1 MNEKKEIT
9 KQLIKNIFI
18 NFIIFTVILL
28 VFDFIIYNQV
38 VNSLYKDI
46 DKQLENSLHMSRI
59 IDEPPMQEESQNQEN
74 KKPPER
80 DNKSNR
86 ENKDIS
92 PRLIMIERNQNGE
105 IQNEE
110 ELGSLSNYKNE
121 IKFNSAN
128 LEKIYNLQIDNQYNY
143 RVINFETTKNDET
156 IYIQV
161 LANVDGEAGTLEN
174 MKNTLILGTIVL
186 VLISMIA
193 SYILSK
199 RAMRPMIIAY
209 EKQTEFVQN
218 ASHELRTPLTIIQA
232 KQELL
237 LTEPN
242 KKIIEKSEDINLTL
256 KETRRLSKL
265 IKELMELARA
275 DNKKIKIEKQST
287 DINELIKEIV
297 KPYVEL
303 AEIQN
308 KKLKLE
314 LEYNKKI
321 QINQNKINELFV
333 ILLDNSLKY
342 TNEGDT
348 ITIRT
353 YAKDGKCNIEVQD
366 TGIGISK
373 EGIKHIF
380 ERFYRED
387 KARSRQTGGNGLGL
401 AIAQN
406 IVTLHKGTIKAEH
419 NDPKGTVIKIK
430 I

>member
-1 MNEKKEIT
+1 MNHHNGEIPEK
-9 KQLIKNIFI
+9 
-18 NFIIFTVILL
+18 
-28 VFDFIIYNQV
+28 
-38 VNSLYKDI
+38 
-46 DKQLENSLHMSRI
+46 
-59 IDEPPMQEESQNQEN
+59 QEELQSQES
-74 KKPPER
+74 KKPPKR
-80 DNKSNR
+80 NNKNDG

-110 ELGSLSNYKNE
+110 ELGSLNNYKNE
-121 IKFNSAN
+121 IKFNSSN
-128 LEKIYNLQIDNQYNY
+128 LEKIYNLQIDGQYNY

-174 MKNTLILGTIVL
+174 MQNTLMLGTIIL

-199 RAMRPMIIAY
+199 RAMKPMIISY

-265 IKELMELARA
+265 IKELMEIARA

-287 DINELIKEIV
+287 DINKLIKEIV

-303 AEIQN
+303 ATIQN
-308 KKLKLE
+308 KQLKLE

-321 QINQNKINELFV
+321 HINQNKINELFV

-342 TNEGDT
+342 TNTGDT
-348 ITIRT
+348 IIIKT

-401 AIAQN
+401 SIAQN
-406 IVTLHKGTIKAEH
+406 IVALHKGTIKAEH
-419 NDPKGTVIKIK
+419 NNPKGTIIKIK

>member
-1 MNEKKEIT
+1 MKKENII
-9 KQLIKNIFI
+9 QIAIIIALIL
-18 NFIIFTVILL
+18 ILCVL
-28 VFDFIIYNQV
+28 IALYF
-38 VNSLYKDI
+38 NSGANSQGNMK
-46 DKQLENSLHMSRI
+46 ENGSS
-59 IDEPPMQEESQNQEN
+59 SQMGVPGQGGSGG
-74 KKPPER
+74 PGG
-80 DNKSNR
+80 
-86 ENKDIS
+86 
-92 PRLIMIERNQNGE
+92 QNG
-105 IQNEE
+105 
-110 ELGSLSNYKNE
+110 GD
-121 IKFNSAN
+121 NSESV
-128 LEKIYNLQIDNQYNY
+128 EK
-143 RVINFETTKNDET
+143 TGAT
-156 IYIQV
+156 
-161 LANVDGEAGTLEN
+161 
-174 MKNTLILGTIVL
+174 
-186 VLISMIA
+186 
-193 SYILSK
+193 
-199 RAMRPMIIAY
+199 
-209 EKQTEFVQN
+209 
-218 ASHELRTPLTIIQA
+218 
-232 KQELL
+232 
-237 LTEPN
+237 
-242 KKIIEKSEDINLTL
+242 
-256 KETRRLSKL
+256 
-265 IKELMELARA
+265 
-275 DNKKIKIEKQST
+275 
-287 DINELIKEIV
+287 ELIKEIV

-419 NDPKGTVIKIK
+419 NYPKGTVIKIK

>member
-1 MNEKKEIT
+1 MKNEKRKYHS
-9 KQLIKNIFI
+9 NYY
-18 NFIIFTVILL
+18 NNS
-28 VFDFIIYNQV
+28 FDFKSFVSKSSGDSSNVENSEFYGVNAGILVTSGSQATNSTLSTAGSGSPVIY
-38 VNSLYKDI
+38 STGDI
-46 DKQLENSLHMSRI
+46 TLENSTGKATGAQMVVIEGKNTATVTNSTLECSGKGNR
-59 IDEPPMQEESQNQEN
+59 NN
-74 KKPPER
+74 V
-80 DNKSNR
+80 DNCG
-86 ENKDIS
+86 
-92 PRLIMIERNQNGE
+92 IMIYQSMSGDAGE
-105 IQNEE
+105 
-110 ELGSLSNYKNE
+110 
-121 IKFNSAN
+121 
-128 LEKIYNLQIDNQYNY
+128 
-143 RVINFETTKNDET
+143 
-156 IYIQV
+156 
-161 LANVDGEAGTLEN
+161 GTLEN

-209 EKQTEFVQN
+209 EKQTEFVKN

-237 LTEPN
+237 LTEPH

-321 QINQNKINELFV
+321 QINQNKINELQEET
-333 ILLDNSLKY
+333 D
-342 TNEGDT
+342 
-348 ITIRT
+348 
-353 YAKDGKCNIEVQD
+353 
-366 TGIGISK
+366 
-373 EGIKHIF
+373 
-380 ERFYRED
+380 
-387 KARSRQTGGNGLGL
+387 
-401 AIAQN
+401 
-406 IVTLHKGTIKAEH
+406 
-419 NDPKGTVIKIK
+419 
-430 I
+430 

>member
-18 NFIIFTVILL
+18 NFIIFIVILL

-59 IDEPPMQEESQNQEN
+59 IDEPPMQEGSQNQEN

-275 DNKKIKIEKQST
+275 DKKKIKIEKQST

-348 ITIRT
+348 ITIKT

-406 IVTLHKGTIKAEH
+406 IITLHKGTIKAEH

>member
-1 MNEKKEIT
+1 MKNEKRKYHS
-9 KQLIKNIFI
+9 NYY
-18 NFIIFTVILL
+18 NNS
-28 VFDFIIYNQV
+28 FDFKSFVSKSSGDSSNVENSEFYGVNAGILVTSGSQATNSTLSTAGSGSPVIY
-38 VNSLYKDI
+38 STGDI
-46 DKQLENSLHMSRI
+46 TLENSTGKATGAQMVVIEGKNTATVTNSTLECSGKGNR
-59 IDEPPMQEESQNQEN
+59 NN
-74 KKPPER
+74 V
-80 DNKSNR
+80 DNCG
-86 ENKDIS
+86 
-92 PRLIMIERNQNGE
+92 IMIYQSMSGDAGE
-105 IQNEE
+105 
-110 ELGSLSNYKNE
+110 
-121 IKFNSAN
+121 
-128 LEKIYNLQIDNQYNY
+128 
-143 RVINFETTKNDET
+143 
-156 IYIQV
+156 
-161 LANVDGEAGTLEN
+161 GTLEN

-209 EKQTEFVQN
+209 EKQTEFVKN

-303 AEIQN
+303 ATIQN

-321 QINQNKINELFV
+321 QINQNKINELQEET
-333 ILLDNSLKY
+333 D
-342 TNEGDT
+342 
-348 ITIRT
+348 
-353 YAKDGKCNIEVQD
+353 
-366 TGIGISK
+366 
-373 EGIKHIF
+373 
-380 ERFYRED
+380 
-387 KARSRQTGGNGLGL
+387 
-401 AIAQN
+401 
-406 IVTLHKGTIKAEH
+406 
-419 NDPKGTVIKIK
+419 
-430 I
+430 

>member
-1 MNEKKEIT
+1 MNHHNGEIPEK
-9 KQLIKNIFI
+9 
-18 NFIIFTVILL
+18 
-28 VFDFIIYNQV
+28 
-38 VNSLYKDI
+38 
-46 DKQLENSLHMSRI
+46 
-59 IDEPPMQEESQNQEN
+59 QEELQSQES
-74 KKPPER
+74 KKPPKR
-80 DNKSNR
+80 NNKNDG

-110 ELGSLSNYKNE
+110 ELGSLNNYKNE
-121 IKFNSAN
+121 IKFNSSN
-128 LEKIYNLQIDNQYNY
+128 LEKIYNLQIDGQYNY

-161 LANVDGEAGTLEN
+161 LANVDGEAGILEN
-174 MKNTLILGTIVL
+174 MQNTLMLGTIIL

-199 RAMRPMIIAY
+199 RAMKPMIIAY

-265 IKELMELARA
+265 IKELMEIARA

-287 DINELIKEIV
+287 DINKLIKEIV

-303 AEIQN
+303 ATIQN
-308 KKLKLE
+308 KQLKLE

-321 QINQNKINELFV
+321 HINQNKINELFV

-342 TNEGDT
+342 TNTGDT
-348 ITIRT
+348 IIIKT

-401 AIAQN
+401 SIAQN
-406 IVTLHKGTIKAEH
+406 IVALHKGTIKAEH
-419 NDPKGTVIKIK
+419 NNPKGTIIKIK

>member
-1 MNEKKEIT
+1 MNHHNGEIPEK
-9 KQLIKNIFI
+9 
-18 NFIIFTVILL
+18 
-28 VFDFIIYNQV
+28 
-38 VNSLYKDI
+38 
-46 DKQLENSLHMSRI
+46 
-59 IDEPPMQEESQNQEN
+59 QEELQSQES
-74 KKPPER
+74 KKPPKR
-80 DNKSNR
+80 NNKNDG

-92 PRLIMIERNQNGE
+92 PRLIMIERNQNGK

-110 ELGSLSNYKNE
+110 ELGSLNNYKNE
-121 IKFNSAN
+121 IKFNSSN
-128 LEKIYNLQIDNQYNY
+128 LEKIYNLQIDGQYNY

-174 MKNTLILGTIVL
+174 MQNTLMLGTIIL

-199 RAMRPMIIAY
+199 RAMKPMIISY

-265 IKELMELARA
+265 IKELMEIARA

-287 DINELIKEIV
+287 DINKLIKEIV

-303 AEIQN
+303 ATIQN
-308 KKLKLE
+308 KQLKLE

-321 QINQNKINELFV
+321 HINQNKINELFV

-342 TNEGDT
+342 TNTGDT
-348 ITIRT
+348 IIIKT

-401 AIAQN
+401 SIAQN
-406 IVTLHKGTIKAEH
+406 IVALHKGTIKAEH
-419 NDPKGTVIKIK
+419 NNPKGTIIKIK

>member
-1 MNEKKEIT
+1 
-9 KQLIKNIFI
+9 
-18 NFIIFTVILL
+18 
-28 VFDFIIYNQV
+28 
-38 VNSLYKDI
+38 
-46 DKQLENSLHMSRI
+46 
-59 IDEPPMQEESQNQEN
+59 
-74 KKPPER
+74 
-80 DNKSNR
+80 
-86 ENKDIS
+86 
-92 PRLIMIERNQNGE
+92 MIERNQNGE
-105 IQNEE
+105 IQNEQ
-110 ELGSLSNYKNE
+110 ELGNLSNYENE
-121 IKFNSAN
+121 IKFDASN
-128 LEKIYNLQIDNQYNY
+128 LEKIYNLQIDGQYNY
-143 RVINFETTKNDET
+143 RVINFETTKNNET

-174 MKNTLILGTIVL
+174 MQNTLILGTIVL

-199 RAMRPMIIAY
+199 RAMKPMIIAY

-256 KETRRLSKL
+256 KETKRLSKL

-275 DNKKIKIEKQST
+275 DNKKVKIEKQST
-287 DINELIKEIV
+287 DINKLIKEIA
-297 KPYVEL
+297 KPYIEL
-303 AEIQN
+303 ATIQN
-308 KKLKLE
+308 KQIRLE
-314 LEYNKKI
+314 LEYNKEI
-321 QINQNKINELFV
+321 QLNQNKIKELFI

-342 TNEGDT
+342 TNKGDT
-348 ITIRT
+348 ITIKT

-373 EGIKHIF
+373 DGMKHVF

-401 AIAQN
+401 SIAQN
-406 IVTLHKGTIKAEH
+406 IVALHKGTIKAEH
-419 NDPKGTVIKIK
+419 NIPNGTVIKIK

>member
-1 MNEKKEIT
+1 MNHHNGEIPEK
-9 KQLIKNIFI
+9 
-18 NFIIFTVILL
+18 
-28 VFDFIIYNQV
+28 
-38 VNSLYKDI
+38 
-46 DKQLENSLHMSRI
+46 
-59 IDEPPMQEESQNQEN
+59 QEELQSQES
-74 KKPPER
+74 KKPPKR
-80 DNKSNR
+80 NNKNDG

-110 ELGSLSNYKNE
+110 ELGSLNNYKNE
-121 IKFNSAN
+121 IKFNSSN
-128 LEKIYNLQIDNQYNY
+128 LEKIYNLQIDGQYNY

-174 MKNTLILGTIVL
+174 MQNTLMLGTIIL

-199 RAMRPMIIAY
+199 RAMKPMIISY

-265 IKELMELARA
+265 IKELMEIARA

-287 DINELIKEIV
+287 DINKLIKEIL

-303 AEIQN
+303 ATIQN
-308 KKLKLE
+308 KQLKLE

-321 QINQNKINELFV
+321 HINQNKINELFV

-342 TNEGDT
+342 TNTGDT
-348 ITIRT
+348 IIIKT

-401 AIAQN
+401 SIAQN
-406 IVTLHKGTIKAEH
+406 IVALHKGTIKAEH
-419 NDPKGTVIKIK
+419 NNPKGTIIKIK

>member
-1 MNEKKEIT
+1 MNHHNGEIPKK
-9 KQLIKNIFI
+9 
-18 NFIIFTVILL
+18 
-28 VFDFIIYNQV
+28 
-38 VNSLYKDI
+38 
-46 DKQLENSLHMSRI
+46 
-59 IDEPPMQEESQNQEN
+59 QEELQSQES
-74 KKPPER
+74 KKPPKR
-80 DNKSNR
+80 NNKNDG

-92 PRLIMIERNQNGE
+92 PRLIMIERNQNEE

-110 ELGSLSNYKNE
+110 ELGSLNNYKNE
-121 IKFNSAN
+121 IKFNSSN
-128 LEKIYNLQIDNQYNY
+128 LEKIYNLQIDGQYNY
-143 RVINFETTKNDET
+143 RVINFETTKNDEI

-161 LANVDGEAGTLEN
+161 LANVDGEAGILEN
-174 MKNTLILGTIVL
+174 MQNTLMLGTIIL

-199 RAMRPMIIAY
+199 RAMKPMIIAY

-265 IKELMELARA
+265 IKELMEIARA

-287 DINELIKEIV
+287 DINKLIKEIV

-303 AEIQN
+303 ATIQN
-308 KKLKLE
+308 KQLKLE

-321 QINQNKINELFV
+321 HINQNKINELFV

-342 TNEGDT
+342 TNTGDT
-348 ITIRT
+348 IIIKT

-401 AIAQN
+401 SIAQN
-406 IVTLHKGTIKAEH
+406 IVALHKGTIKAEH
-419 NDPKGTVIKIK
+419 NNPKGTIIKIK

>member
-1 MNEKKEIT
+1 MNHHNGEIPKK
-9 KQLIKNIFI
+9 
-18 NFIIFTVILL
+18 
-28 VFDFIIYNQV
+28 
-38 VNSLYKDI
+38 
-46 DKQLENSLHMSRI
+46 
-59 IDEPPMQEESQNQEN
+59 QEELQSQES
-74 KKPPER
+74 KKPPKR
-80 DNKSNR
+80 NNKNDG

-92 PRLIMIERNQNGE
+92 PRLIMIERNQNEE

-110 ELGSLSNYKNE
+110 ELGSLNNYKNE
-121 IKFNSAN
+121 IKFNSSN
-128 LEKIYNLQIDNQYNY
+128 LEKIYNLQIDGQYNY

-161 LANVDGEAGTLEN
+161 LANVDGEAGILEN
-174 MKNTLILGTIVL
+174 MQNTLMLGTIIL

-199 RAMRPMIIAY
+199 RAMKPMIIAY

-265 IKELMELARA
+265 IKELMEIARA

-287 DINELIKEIV
+287 DINKLIKEIV

-303 AEIQN
+303 ATIQN
-308 KKLKLE
+308 KQLKLE

-321 QINQNKINELFV
+321 HINQNKINELFV

-342 TNEGDT
+342 TNTGDT
-348 ITIRT
+348 IIIKT

-401 AIAQN
+401 SIAQN
-406 IVTLHKGTIKAEH
+406 IVALHKGTIKAEH
-419 NDPKGTVIKIK
+419 NNPKGTIIKIK

>member
-1 MNEKKEIT
+1 MNHHNGEIPEK
-9 KQLIKNIFI
+9 
-18 NFIIFTVILL
+18 
-28 VFDFIIYNQV
+28 
-38 VNSLYKDI
+38 
-46 DKQLENSLHMSRI
+46 
-59 IDEPPMQEESQNQEN
+59 QEELQSQES
-74 KKPPER
+74 KKPPKR
-80 DNKSNR
+80 NNKNDG

-110 ELGSLSNYKNE
+110 ELGSLNNYKNE
-121 IKFNSAN
+121 IKFNSSN
-128 LEKIYNLQIDNQYNY
+128 LDKIYNLQIDGQYNY

-161 LANVDGEAGTLEN
+161 LANVDGEAGILEN
-174 MKNTLILGTIVL
+174 MQNTLMLGTIIL

-199 RAMRPMIIAY
+199 RAMKPMIIAY

-265 IKELMELARA
+265 IKELMEIARA

-287 DINELIKEIV
+287 DINKLIKEIV

-303 AEIQN
+303 ATIQN
-308 KKLKLE
+308 KQLKLE
-314 LEYNKKI
+314 LEYNKKFH
-321 QINQNKINELFV
+321 INQNKINELFV

-342 TNEGDT
+342 TNTGDT
-348 ITIRT
+348 IIIKT

-401 AIAQN
+401 SIAQN
-406 IVTLHKGTIKAEH
+406 IVALHKGTIKAEH
-419 NDPKGTVIKIK
+419 NNPKGTIIKIK

>member
-1 MNEKKEIT
+1 MNHHNGEIPEK
-9 KQLIKNIFI
+9 
-18 NFIIFTVILL
+18 
-28 VFDFIIYNQV
+28 
-38 VNSLYKDI
+38 
-46 DKQLENSLHMSRI
+46 
-59 IDEPPMQEESQNQEN
+59 QEELQSQES
-74 KKPPER
+74 KKPPKR
-80 DNKSNR
+80 NNKNDG

-92 PRLIMIERNQNGE
+92 PRLIMIERNQNGK

-110 ELGSLSNYKNE
+110 ELGSLNNYKNE
-121 IKFNSAN
+121 IKFNSSN
-128 LEKIYNLQIDNQYNY
+128 LEKIYNLQIDGQYNY

-174 MKNTLILGTIVL
+174 MQNTLMLGTIIL
-186 VLISMIA
+186 VLISMMA

-199 RAMRPMIIAY
+199 RAMKPMIIAY

-265 IKELMELARA
+265 IKELMEIARA

-287 DINELIKEIV
+287 DINKLIKEIV

-303 AEIQN
+303 ATIQN
-308 KKLKLE
+308 KQLKLE

-321 QINQNKINELFV
+321 HINQNKINELFV

-342 TNEGDT
+342 TNTGDT
-348 ITIRT
+348 IIIKT

-401 AIAQN
+401 SIAQN
-406 IVTLHKGTIKAEH
+406 IVALHKGTIKAEH
-419 NDPKGTVIKIK
+419 NNPKGTIIKIK

>member
-46 DKQLENSLHMSRI
+46 DKQLENSLNMSRI
-59 IDEPPMQEESQNQEN
+59 IDEPPMQEGSQNQEN

-80 DNKSNR
+80 DKKSNR

-161 LANVDGEAGTLEN
+161 LANIDGEAGTLEN

-287 DINELIKEIV
+287 DINKLIKQIV

-314 LEYNKKI
+314 LEYNKKV

-342 TNEGDT
+342 TNDGDT
-348 ITIRT
+348 ITIKT

-406 IVTLHKGTIKAEH
+406 IITLHKGTIKAEH

>member
-174 MKNTLILGTIVL
+174 MKNTLILGTIIL

>member
-1 MNEKKEIT
+1 MKNEKRKYHS
-9 KQLIKNIFI
+9 NYY
-18 NFIIFTVILL
+18 NNS
-28 VFDFIIYNQV
+28 FDFNSFVSKSSGDSSNVENSEFYGVNAGILVTSGSQATNSTLSTAGSGSPVIY
-38 VNSLYKDI
+38 STGDI
-46 DKQLENSLHMSRI
+46 TLENSTGKATGAQMVVIEGKNTATVTNSTLECSGKGNR
-59 IDEPPMQEESQNQEN
+59 NN
-74 KKPPER
+74 V
-80 DNKSNR
+80 DNCG
-86 ENKDIS
+86 
-92 PRLIMIERNQNGE
+92 IMIYQSMSGDAGE
-105 IQNEE
+105 E
-110 ELGSLSNYKNE
+110 
-121 IKFNSAN
+121 
-128 LEKIYNLQIDNQYNY
+128 
-143 RVINFETTKNDET
+143 
-156 IYIQV
+156 
-161 LANVDGEAGTLEN
+161 TLEN

-321 QINQNKINELFV
+321 QINQNKINELQEET
-333 ILLDNSLKY
+333 D
-342 TNEGDT
+342 
-348 ITIRT
+348 
-353 YAKDGKCNIEVQD
+353 
-366 TGIGISK
+366 
-373 EGIKHIF
+373 
-380 ERFYRED
+380 
-387 KARSRQTGGNGLGL
+387 
-401 AIAQN
+401 
-406 IVTLHKGTIKAEH
+406 
-419 NDPKGTVIKIK
+419 
-430 I
+430 

>member
-1 MNEKKEIT
+1 MNHHNGEIPEK
-9 KQLIKNIFI
+9 
-18 NFIIFTVILL
+18 
-28 VFDFIIYNQV
+28 
-38 VNSLYKDI
+38 
-46 DKQLENSLHMSRI
+46 
-59 IDEPPMQEESQNQEN
+59 QEELQSQES
-74 KKPPER
+74 KKPPKR
-80 DNKSNR
+80 NNKNDG

-110 ELGSLSNYKNE
+110 ELGSLNNYKNE
-121 IKFNSAN
+121 IKFNSSN
-128 LEKIYNLQIDNQYNY
+128 LDKIYNLQIDGQYNY

-161 LANVDGEAGTLEN
+161 LANVDGEAGILEN
-174 MKNTLILGTIVL
+174 MQNTLMLGTIIL

-199 RAMRPMIIAY
+199 RAMKPMIIAY

-265 IKELMELARA
+265 IKELMEIARA

-287 DINELIKEIV
+287 DINKLIKEIV

-303 AEIQN
+303 ATIQN
-308 KKLKLE
+308 KQLKLE

-321 QINQNKINELFV
+321 HINQNKINELFV

-342 TNEGDT
+342 TNTGDT
-348 ITIRT
+348 IIIKT

-401 AIAQN
+401 SIAQN
-406 IVTLHKGTIKAEH
+406 IVALHKGTIKAEH
-419 NDPKGTVIKIK
+419 NNPKGTIIKIK

>member
-1 MNEKKEIT
+1 MKNEKRKYHS
-9 KQLIKNIFI
+9 NYY
-18 NFIIFTVILL
+18 NNS
-28 VFDFIIYNQV
+28 FDFNSFVSKSSGDSSNVENSEFYGVNAGILVTSGSQATNSTLSTAGSGSLVIY
-38 VNSLYKDI
+38 STGDI
-46 DKQLENSLHMSRI
+46 TLENSTGKATGAQMVVIEGKNTATVTNSTLECSGKGNR
-59 IDEPPMQEESQNQEN
+59 NN
-74 KKPPER
+74 V
-80 DNKSNR
+80 DNCG
-86 ENKDIS
+86 
-92 PRLIMIERNQNGE
+92 IMIYQSMSGDAGE
-105 IQNEE
+105 
-110 ELGSLSNYKNE
+110 
-121 IKFNSAN
+121 
-128 LEKIYNLQIDNQYNY
+128 
-143 RVINFETTKNDET
+143 
-156 IYIQV
+156 
-161 LANVDGEAGTLEN
+161 GTLEN

-419 NDPKGTVIKIK
+419 NDPNGTVIKIK

>member
-1 MNEKKEIT
+1 MNHHNGEIPEK
-9 KQLIKNIFI
+9 
-18 NFIIFTVILL
+18 
-28 VFDFIIYNQV
+28 
-38 VNSLYKDI
+38 
-46 DKQLENSLHMSRI
+46 
-59 IDEPPMQEESQNQEN
+59 QEELQSQES
-74 KKPPER
+74 KKPPKR
-80 DNKSNR
+80 NNKNDG

-110 ELGSLSNYKNE
+110 ELGSLNNYKNE
-121 IKFNSAN
+121 IKFNSSN
-128 LEKIYNLQIDNQYNY
+128 LEKIYNLQIDGQYNY

-161 LANVDGEAGTLEN
+161 LANVDGEAGILEN
-174 MKNTLILGTIVL
+174 MQNTLMLGTIIL

-199 RAMRPMIIAY
+199 RAMKPMIIVY

-218 ASHELRTPLTIIQA
+218 ASHERRTPLTIIQA

-265 IKELMELARA
+265 IKELMEIARA

-287 DINELIKEIV
+287 DINKLIKEIV

-303 AEIQN
+303 ATIQN
-308 KKLKLE
+308 KQLKLE

-321 QINQNKINELFV
+321 HINQNKINELFV

-348 ITIRT
+348 IIIKT

-401 AIAQN
+401 SIAQN
-406 IVTLHKGTIKAEH
+406 IVALHKGTIKAEH
-419 NDPKGTVIKIK
+419 NNPKGTIIKIK

>member
-1 MNEKKEIT
+1 MIVIEGKNTATVTNSTLECSGKE
-9 KQLIKNIFI
+9 NR
-18 NFIIFTVILL
+18 NNV
-28 VFDFIIYNQV
+28 
-38 VNSLYKDI
+38 
-46 DKQLENSLHMSRI
+46 
-59 IDEPPMQEESQNQEN
+59 
-74 KKPPER
+74 
-80 DNKSNR
+80 DNCG
-86 ENKDIS
+86 
-92 PRLIMIERNQNGE
+92 IMIYQSMSGDAGE
-105 IQNEE
+105 GTLNATN
-110 ELGSLSNYKNE
+110 STLS
-121 IKFNSAN
+121 ISAN

-237 LTEPN
+237 LIEPN

-419 NDPKGTVIKIK
+419 NNPKGTVIKIK